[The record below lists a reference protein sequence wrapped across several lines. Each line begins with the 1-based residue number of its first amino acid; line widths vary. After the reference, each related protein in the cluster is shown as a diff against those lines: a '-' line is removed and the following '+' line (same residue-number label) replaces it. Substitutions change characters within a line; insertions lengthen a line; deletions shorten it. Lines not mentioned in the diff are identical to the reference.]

1 MHRGNIVRNESRP
14 KVRKMKYK
22 NILVFLL
29 ILGVTTVGA
38 LAQEFTL
45 TTTAANTVSSKSTID
60 MLCTDEMARQTVGKW
75 GRQKQDD
82 LAMADRTFP
91 KTQYK
96 SVLAKAQE
104 VIELFKIANPEF
116 KGIEAQAYRGI
127 RGQSIIPNGPVP
139 FRVDVWYGSFIC
151 VGNDTY
157 KVDMRGKIILYGNY
171 GTTTVMFNGLSDV
184 LESAQDG
191 SPLLTTDGDEIL
203 QYDKDLGEF
212 KGYPHI
218 KTSRRDSYHE
228 ALIIASNDQLPY
240 KPVTREQYLQ
250 ARIKQLKSGSGM
262 LDVIAGLERA
272 LSNMS
277 ASERA
282 AAALVRDVTTLPGR
296 LKLFATEAEGGRH
309 LVTIDKGYFNAKL
322 PRDKIQMITVHWHS
336 SPSDPLDRPKVEMLQ
351 AFKENFDFIALWEML
366 EQ

>member
-1 MHRGNIVRNESRP
+1 
-14 KVRKMKYK
+14 MKIEK
-22 NILVFLL
+22 IFFLL
-29 ILGVTTVGA
+29 LAISVTTVSSFGQV
-38 LAQEFTL
+38 LTL

-60 MLCTDEMARQTVGKW
+60 MLCTDEMARQTLGKW
-75 GRQKQDD
+75 GRQRVDD

-91 KTQYK
+91 KAGYK
-96 SVLAKAQE
+96 AVLAKAQE
-104 VIELFKIANPEF
+104 VIALFKIANPEF
-116 KGIEAQAYRGI
+116 KGIEAHAYRGI
-127 RGQSIIPNGPVP
+127 RGQSIIPEGPVP

-157 KVDMRGKIILYGNY
+157 KVDMRGKVILYGNY

-191 SPLLTTDGDEIL
+191 GGLLTTDGDEIL
-203 QYDKDLGEF
+203 QFDKDLGEF

-228 ALIIASNDQLPY
+228 ALIIASNDRLPY
-240 KPVTREQYLQ
+240 KAVTREQYLH

-262 LDVIAGLERA
+262 LDVIAGIERA

-282 AAALVRDVTTLPGR
+282 APALVRDVTTLPGGSR
-296 LKLFATEAEGGRH
+296 LFATETEGGRH
-309 LVTIDKGYFNAKL
+309 LVTIDKSYFNAKL
-322 PRDKIQMITVHWHS
+322 SRDKIQLITIHWHS
-336 SPSDPLDRPKVEMLQ
+336 SPSDPLDRPKVEMLR